1 LFWTGLITSCCY
13 AQSASNTL
21 ILYTEEF
28 PPYNFTQDSQ
38 LKGINADVVNA
49 LCENA
54 GFDCEIRVLPWGR
67 AYGKTLNERN
77 SGLFSTSRILQREE
91 LFKWV
96 GPIVFSNACFYK
108 LKSRQDITV
117 KNQQDLQNY
126 TVGLSRNDIYQL
138 MLENMG
144 LVEDKHFLTYSQ
156 KHHDSKLFA
165 AGKLDLIIGSSLT
178 LMSQL
183 NTVGLSVSDVTPVF
197 ELNDD
202 ALKGNFIAFNKET
215 DPALIEKLQNALG
228 EIKKSGAIERIAK
241 RYVQSEAVTGTI
253 PQSLQICANGMI
265 NY

>member
-1 LFWTGLITSCCY
+1 
-13 AQSASNTL
+13 
-21 ILYTEEF
+21 
-28 PPYNFTQDSQ
+28 
-38 LKGINADVVNA
+38 
-49 LCENA
+49 
-54 GFDCEIRVLPWGR
+54 
-67 AYGKTLNERN
+67 
-77 SGLFSTSRILQREE
+77 
-91 LFKWV
+91 
-96 GPIVFSNACFYK
+96 
-108 LKSRQDITV
+108 
-117 KNQQDLQNY
+117 
-126 TVGLSRNDIYQL
+126 
-138 MLENMG
+138 MG

-228 EIKKSGAIERIAK
+228 KIKKSGAIERIAK